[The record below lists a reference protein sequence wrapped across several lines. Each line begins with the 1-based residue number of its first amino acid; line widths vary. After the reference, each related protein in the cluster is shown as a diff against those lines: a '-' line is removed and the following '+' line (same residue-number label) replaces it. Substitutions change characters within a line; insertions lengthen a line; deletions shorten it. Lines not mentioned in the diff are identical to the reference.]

1 METAKQAC
9 QASPPIPILKRNGAA
24 AEHEVLPRCHS
35 GDILS
40 ILLGVLMAVG
50 LFQPSVARAD
60 EEEPDLMQTL
70 IAEDVTLNNNIE
82 PIGTMWQRS
91 PEGRQTTFGFGF
103 EKTIEEHVA
112 IDIESEFKS
121 VSPRDS
127 AGDEGF
133 GNVDLLLKY
142 VFLSLPPLSF
152 ASGLTVSVPTNS
164 HIGGETMET
173 DAGIFLAWGGRLS
186 GLPKR
191 GWRSYLRAFEIQGDI
206 EYSHTFAGSGTDD
219 LSFDPVL
226 DYSLPY
232 LSYSGFSGI
241 GAPLRNICI
250 FTEMS
255 FDLLLSG
262 AERHSLAIFI
272 TPGIAYMTPAY
283 QISVAMQLPLD
294 RQARQAESVAVIAGV
309 VIAID
314 RIEPAFAWTL
324 F

>member
-1 METAKQAC
+1 METAQPTGQA
-9 QASPPIPILKRNGAA
+9 PPIPIIKRNGAA
-24 AEHEVLPRCHS
+24 AEHELPPHCHS
-35 GDILS
+35 GETLS
-40 ILLGVLMAVG
+40 ILLGVLLALG
-50 LFQPSVARAD
+50 LFRTPVVRAD

-70 IAEDVTLNNNIE
+70 IAEDVTLNNNIDPSE
-82 PIGTMWQRS
+82 PMWQKG
-91 PEGRQTTFGFGF
+91 PDGRQTTFGFGF

-112 IDIESEFKS
+112 IDVGSEFKS

-142 VFLSLPPLSF
+142 VFLSLPPFKF
-152 ASGLTVSVPTNS
+152 ASGLTVSLPTNS
-164 HIGGETMET
+164 HIGGETMDT
-173 DAGIFLAWGGRLS
+173 NAGIFLAWGGRLS

-191 GWRSYLRAFEIQGDI
+191 GWRGYLRALEIQGDI
-206 EYSHTFAGSGTDD
+206 AYSHTFAGSGTDD
-219 LSFDPVL
+219 VSFDPVL

-232 LSYSGFSGI
+232 LSYSGFTGISG
-241 GAPLRNICI
+241 PLSNTCI

-262 AERHSLAIFI
+262 AEQNSLAIFI

-294 RQARQAESVAVIAGV
+294 RQARQGENVAVIAGV